1 MALPTFPTVVVLE
14 NDASVF
20 APNVDSSIVGIVGFA
35 DKGPIDEATL
45 VTSQAD
51 LINQFGKPSSNIPGQ
66 ALEGALE
73 ILEATNKVYFVRAA
87 TDDAAVASS
96 IVTVGFCPTIQI
108 PTSSLAA
115 ASSVICTVYDNYG
128 VLQST
133 RTVNIGAGDPVS
145 SYLANFN
152 KDLVND
158 SVAIATTDSN
168 SNLFLAGRYAGA
180 AASISLSSLGTFSFS
195 SLNSNSVAVG
205 VGSYVT
211 ASGGTAIAT
220 GASSLYL
227 LAETVY
233 KGSGYALSSLRD
245 GTVVG
250 LSIEVDSKSFRDKIT
265 VNSDGAE
272 RESFLVEL
280 SPSSPASIEY
290 LLNTDVANNTSDYV
304 NAQLKA
310 SGADYTAND
319 NPANVLPSQRS
330 FTYGG
335 SVVYSTPRFVK
346 FVEGTYNVT
355 GGHSGYSTSE
365 FGSTDDKTALIGSSS
380 DKTGLYALDDD
391 SLNISIALI
400 PGITSQNVQNALIT
414 LAEETK
420 KFISIVSP
428 PYGLDTVQDAT
439 DWINGRSDSRTAAIN
454 SSYAAAYWPW
464 VQVFNVFA
472 AADEWYDP
480 AIFAARQYVYTD
492 NVAEPWY
499 APAFYRR
506 GRLTKPT
513 DVEIR
518 LSDGDKGV
526 LYDNNL
532 NPIAKENQYGITI
545 IGQKTTQR
553 NPTSLQSVNVRRLMI
568 EIRKTL
574 LILGK
579 PFQGEPNDEFTWELV
594 RDAVEPFIDDLIR
607 NRAITEGAVAC
618 DSSTNTPL
626 RRDRKELWC
635 SVTIK
640 PTLAAETIV
649 FEVNLTNQSATITG

>member
-35 DKGPIDEATL
+35 DKGPINEATL
-45 VTSQAD
+45 VTSQGD
-51 LINQFGKPSSNIPGQ
+51 LVNKFGKPSSNIPGQ
-66 ALEGALE
+66 GLEGALE

-96 IVTVGFCPTIQI
+96 VVTLGFCPTIQVPTSALSEASSVTCKVWDNYGTLQGTRTVSI
-108 PTSSLAA
+108 TAGTPTSS
-115 ASSVICTVYDNYG
+115 
-128 VLQST
+128 
-133 RTVNIGAGDPVS
+133 
-145 SYLANFN
+145 YLSLFD
-152 KDLVND
+152 KSLVND
-158 SVAIATTDSN
+158 SIAFATLDSN
-168 SNLFLAGRYAGA
+168 SNLLLAGRYAGSNA
-180 AASISLSSLGTFSFS
+180 MISLSSLGTFAFS
-195 SLNSNSVAVG
+195 SLNSAGASVSVS
-205 VGSYVT
+205 SYVT
-211 ASGGTAIAT
+211 ASGGTFAST

-245 GTVVG
+245 GSIVG
-250 LSIEVDSKSFRDKIT
+250 LSVEVDSKSFRDKLT

-280 SPSSPASIEY
+280 TPSSPASVEY
-290 LLNTDVANNTSDYV
+290 LLNVDDANNTSDYI

-310 SGADYTAND
+310 SGADFTAND
-319 NPANVLPSQRS
+319 NPADLISMSRS
-330 FTYGG
+330 VSYGG
-335 SVVYSTPRFVK
+335 STVYSAPRFVK
-346 FVEGTYNVT
+346 LVEGTYNVT

-365 FGSTDDKTALIGSSS
+365 FGDTNDKTALIGTSTA
-380 DKTGLYALDDD
+380 KTGLYALDDD

-420 KFISIVSP
+420 KFISIVAP
-428 PYGLDTVQDAT
+428 PYGLDTVQDAC
-439 DWINGRSDSRTAAIN
+439 DWINGRGDSRTAAIN
-454 SSYAAAYWPW
+454 SSYAAVYWPW
-464 VQVFNVFA
+464 VQVFNTFA
-472 AADEWYDP
+472 GADEWYDP
-480 AIFAARQYVYTD
+480 SIFAARQYVYTD

-526 LYDNNL
+526 LYDNNI

-553 NPTSLQSVNVRRLMI
+553 SPTSLQSVNVRRLMI

-594 RDAVEPFIDDLIR
+594 TDALEPFIDDLIR
-607 NRAITEGAVAC
+607 NRAITEGKVAC

-626 RRDRKELWC
+626 RKDRKELWC

-640 PTLAAETIV
+640 PTLAAETVV